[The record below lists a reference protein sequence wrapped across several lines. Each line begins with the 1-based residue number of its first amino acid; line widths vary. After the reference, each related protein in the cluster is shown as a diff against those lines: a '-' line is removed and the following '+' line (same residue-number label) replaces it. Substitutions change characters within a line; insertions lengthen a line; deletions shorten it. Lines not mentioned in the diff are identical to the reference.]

1 MSECQH
7 CDHPNEGGWFFCR
20 NCGDRAQP
28 PKFTINS
35 FMRSKLGNRT
45 DIEMNSIS
53 LEESTNKMAG
63 NTMNQRL
70 KQLGVRPL

>member
-1 MSECQH
+1 MSECQY
-7 CDHPNEGGWFFCR
+7 CNHPNNGGWFYCK

-28 PKFTINS
+28 PKFTTNS

-63 NTMNQRL
+63 NTMNQKLRD
-70 KQLGVRPL
+70 LGVRPL